1 MASEP
6 GMIGMIDMSEGPGPS
21 ASKKKGLETWELES

>member
-6 GMIGMIDMSEGPGPS
+6 GMIGMIEGPGPSAS